1 MFFDN
6 FNELLAMGR
15 HASYVWSAYGISLS
29 AITVA
34 HIAVR
39 ARQRRLQRTLA
50 ALKVAP

>member
-6 FNELLAMGR
+6 FTELLAMGR
-15 HASYVWSAYGISLS
+15 HAPYVWSAYGISLS
-29 AITVA
+29 AIIIA

-39 ARQRRLQRTLA
+39 ARHRRLKRTLE